1 MARIF
6 IIIFEKYAPGFLR
19 VTVQSLK
26 SQTWAC
32 PETHMTQACM
42 NWGQDAA
49 QTAVTAKIGTG
60 GVLSEAFGRSQE
72 ASLTVDTDDVLLERV
87 AANDQGAF
95 RVLVERHIDRAF
107 GLALRI
113 LNNRADAED
122 IVQDTLL
129 KIWLHRG
136 RWESGRAKFSTWLY
150 RVVTNRCI
158 DLRRQPRNEDL
169 EQVPEV
175 ADEKPLVIAE
185 IQKHEVNTMLDVAMG
200 RLPDQQRVALILS
213 YHENMNNSE
222 VAEVMQTTVAAVESL
237 LKRGRQRLRE
247 LLRRSEND
255 IRGSF
260 TDD

>member
-1 MARIF
+1 
-6 IIIFEKYAPGFLR
+6 
-19 VTVQSLK
+19 
-26 SQTWAC
+26 
-32 PETHMTQACM
+32 MTQAYM
-42 NWGQDAA
+42 NLSRPAA
-49 QTAVTAKIGTG
+49 QSAAVEIGIGDAVAET
-60 GVLSEAFGRSQE
+60 FGRVDE
-72 ASLTVDTDDVLLERV
+72 APSAADTDDGLLERI
-87 AANDQGAF
+87 AANDQNAF
-95 RVLVERHIDRAF
+95 RLLVERHIDRAY

-158 DLRRQPRNEDL
+158 DYRRQPRTEDL

-175 ADEKPLVIAE
+175 ADAKPLPIE
-185 IQKHEVNTMLDVAMG
+185 ELQKHKVTSLLDAAME
-200 RLPDQQRVALILS
+200 RLPEQQRIALILS

-222 VAEVMQTTVAAVESL
+222 VAEVMQTTVMAVESL
-237 LKRGRQRLRE
+237 LKRGRQKLRE
-247 LLRRSEND
+247 LLRRSEKD

>member
-1 MARIF
+1 
-6 IIIFEKYAPGFLR
+6 
-19 VTVQSLK
+19 
-26 SQTWAC
+26 
-32 PETHMTQACM
+32 MTQACM
-42 NWGQDAA
+42 SWSQHAA
-49 QTAVTAKIGTG
+49 QTAVAAEVGTG
-60 GVLSEAFGRSQE
+60 GALLETSGRSKE
-72 ASLTVDTDDVLLERV
+72 ASLTVDSDDALLERI
-87 AANDQGAF
+87 AGNDQDAF
-95 RVLVERHIDRAF
+95 RVLVERHIDRAY

-158 DLRRQPRNEDL
+158 DVRRQPRSEDL

-175 ADEKPLVIAE
+175 ADNKPLAIAE
-185 IQKHEVNTMLDVAMG
+185 IQKHEVNTMLDTAMG

-213 YHENMNNSE
+213 YHENMSNGDI
-222 VAEVMQTTVAAVESL
+222 AEVMQTTVVAVESL

-260 TDD
+260 TND

>member
-1 MARIF
+1 
-6 IIIFEKYAPGFLR
+6 
-19 VTVQSLK
+19 
-26 SQTWAC
+26 
-32 PETHMTQACM
+32 MTQACM
-42 NWGQDAA
+42 DLAEHAA
-49 QTAVTAKIGTG
+49 QTVVAADIGAG
-60 GVLSEAFGRSQE
+60 GSLAGTFGRAKE
-72 ASLTVDTDDVLLERV
+72 ASLTADSDDALLERIG
-87 AANDQGAF
+87 ANDQEAF
-95 RVLVERHIDRAF
+95 RILVERHIDRAY

-136 RWESGRAKFSTWLY
+136 RWETGRAKFSTWLY

-158 DLRRQPRNEDL
+158 DYRRQPRNEDL

-175 ADEKPLVIAE
+175 MDEKPLAIVE
-185 IQKHEVNTMLDVAMG
+185 LQKHEVSSMLDEAMA

-213 YHENMNNSE
+213 YHESMNNAE
-222 VAEVMQTTVAAVESL
+222 VADVMQTTVAAVELL

-247 LLRRSEND
+247 LLRRSEKD

>member
-1 MARIF
+1 MN
-6 IIIFEKYAPGFLR
+6 L
-19 VTVQSLK
+19 
-26 SQTWAC
+26 SQ
-32 PETHMTQACM
+32 
-42 NWGQDAA
+42 NAA
-49 QTAVTAKIGTG
+49 QTAMAADVGAGPVVKLKELALT
-60 GVLSEAFGRSQE
+60 SEC
-72 ASLTVDTDDVLLERV
+72 DDALLARI
-87 AANDQGAF
+87 ANNDQNAF
-95 RVLVERHIDRAF
+95 RVLVERHIDRAY

-158 DLRRQPRNEDL
+158 DVRRQPRSEDI

-175 ADEKPLVIAE
+175 ADDRPLAIAE
-185 IQKHEVNTMLDVAMG
+185 IQKHEVNTMLDAAMG

-213 YHENMNNSE
+213 YHENMSNGDI
-222 VAEVMQTTVAAVESL
+222 AEVMQTTVIAVESL

-247 LLRRSEND
+247 LLRRSEKD